1 MSQVDIS
8 QLIDL
13 ERYPID
19 RPEDPGYA
27 ELLRAGRLA
36 LERQALFSMPGFV
49 RPDAVQPMARELEAQ
64 MSHSCRYDRQRNAYV
79 LPEDEPEWQPG
90 HPRSRLHRCSYN
102 QVLNYQIPND
112 SFLRRIYYWQPLTDF
127 LRELFGFENFYRSDC
142 PHLALSAKI
151 AGEGDTDGWHFDTN
165 DVVFSLLLQ
174 VPEGGGEFEYA
185 PYIRSHDDENFD
197 GVNGVVDDPQDN
209 AQRPGMGLG
218 DFNVFM
224 GDLSLHRVT
233 PVVGARRRIV
243 ALFCY
248 DRDPGMVFD
257 QSYIEE
263 LQASM
268 AG

>member
-1 MSQVDIS
+1 MEIVS
-8 QLIDL
+8 
-13 ERYPID
+13 P
-19 RPEDPGYA
+19 
-27 ELLRAGRLA
+27 
-36 LERQALFSMPGFV
+36 
-49 RPDAVQPMARELEAQ
+49 
-64 MSHSCRYDRQRNAYV
+64 
-79 LPEDEPEWQPG
+79 
-90 HPRSRLHRCSYN
+90 
-102 QVLNYQIPND
+102 QIC
-112 SFLRRIYYWQPLTDF
+112 T
-127 LRELFGFENFYRSDC
+127 
-142 PHLALSAKI
+142 
-151 AGEGDTDGWHFDTN
+151 
-165 DVVFSLLLQ
+165 